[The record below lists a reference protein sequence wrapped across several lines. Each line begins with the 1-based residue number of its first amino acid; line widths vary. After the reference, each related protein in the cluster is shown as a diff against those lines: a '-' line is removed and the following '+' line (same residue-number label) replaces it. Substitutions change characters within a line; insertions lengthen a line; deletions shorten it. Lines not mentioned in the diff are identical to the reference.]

1 MDEKLLRV
9 LACPVC
15 KGDVAA
21 GVEED
26 FLVCFRCK
34 LKYPVIDEIPIM
46 LADDAFPLGESDDG

>member
-21 GVEED
+21 GVGED

-34 LKYPVIDEIPIM
+34 LKYPVIDGIPVM
-46 LADDAFPLGESDDG
+46 LADDAFPLGENDDG